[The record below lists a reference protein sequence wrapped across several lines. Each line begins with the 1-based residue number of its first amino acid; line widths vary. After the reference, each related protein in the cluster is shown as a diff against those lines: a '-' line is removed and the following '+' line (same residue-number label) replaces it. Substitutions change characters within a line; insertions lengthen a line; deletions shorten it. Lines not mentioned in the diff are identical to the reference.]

1 VTVTATPAHAHGG
14 DPTVVTAISA
24 VTPPLPAGVVI
35 QVRTTVSEQMI
46 VANPTA
52 TWLVILDP
60 DGAPF
65 LRVSRRGAF
74 GNLTNP
80 YYHRTLNPPDVPPR
94 IPQAASGGAHPPEW
108 LRLGKE
114 ANWGWFEPRLHPFQP
129 GTEPATTGVLA
140 TWRVGM
146 RYGNEPVAVT
156 GTLRRDPVL
165 GGFIAGLDPPPAGL
179 QVSVGQGP
187 IPALLLVAPPQR
199 EVVVVGSDGQ
209 DFLRL
214 DARGV
219 FANTASPE
227 FAQNP
232 NFGARTGSAQ
242 GWVRVGAP
250 GRILWQD
257 PRLTYRADRPPEV
270 VIRAERVA
278 DLGTWTI
285 PLRVDG
291 QPATLHG
298 SLTWVPAGTRP
309 VSAGGSGPPWSA
321 LGMVAALGAVLAGIA
336 LLARRRASLNRDG
349 ADTGESVA

>member
-1 VTVTATPAHAHGG
+1 
-14 DPTVVTAISA
+14 
-24 VTPPLPAGVVI
+24 
-35 QVRTTVSEQMI
+35 
-46 VANPTA
+46 
-52 TWLVILDP
+52 
-60 DGAPF
+60 
-65 LRVSRRGAF
+65 
-74 GNLTNP
+74 
-80 YYHRTLNPPDVPPR
+80 
-94 IPQAASGGAHPPEW
+94 
-108 LRLGKE
+108 
-114 ANWGWFEPRLHPFQP
+114 
-129 GTEPATTGVLA
+129 
-140 TWRVGM
+140 M